1 MQCVTF
7 SFTLQKNYIKYMVL
21 QFEMTYFAT
30 FLKMRNTKVK
40 RLDYTQH
47 FLIDLFFVL
56 FIFLFFVTIDLVRL
70 QKLAI

>member
-1 MQCVTF
+1 
-7 SFTLQKNYIKYMVL
+7 MVS
-21 QFEMTYFAT
+21 QFEMTNFAT
-30 FLKMRNTKVK
+30 FLKMRTTKVK